1 MTPLKSAEPDLW
13 QVAQELPY
21 KESKFS
27 TCVRDFTPSWPKRQE
42 GTFIRTEM
50 KQIGAP
56 RKNRTFI

>member
-1 MTPLKSAEPDLW
+1 MTTLKSAEPDLW
-13 QVAQELPY
+13 KHAGELPY

-27 TCVRDFTPSWPKRQE
+27 TIERDFTPSWPRKQDDK
-42 GTFIRTEM
+42 FVRTEI